1 MVDPKVKIDS
11 HEIGGPSA
19 GLMFTLEIYNQ
30 LVEDDLTRGH
40 EIAGT
45 GTINEKG
52 EVGPIGGI
60 QQKVVAASDAGAE
73 VFFAPN
79 EKVQRNRIIKM
90 HLRLRKILKRK

>member
-45 GTINEKG
+45 GTINEKEKLARLVVFSKKWLLQVMLVLKCSLHQMKRCG
-52 EVGPIGGI
+52 EI
-60 QQKVVAASDAGAE
+60 E
-73 VFFAPN
+73 
-79 EKVQRNRIIKM
+79 
-90 HLRLRKILKRK
+90 L

>member
-60 QQKVVAASDAGAE
+60 QQKWLLQVMLV
-73 VFFAPN
+73 
-79 EKVQRNRIIKM
+79 
-90 HLRLRKILKRK
+90 LKCSLHQMKRCGEIEL